1 MAEAT
6 EEVEEEE
13 EQECPKCPPPGA
25 PAWMATFADMATLLM
40 AFFVLILSFAEFNVP
55 KFKQISGS
63 LKNAFGVQRIV
74 PVVEQPKGTTVLS
87 LNFSPSPSPSVTKQ
101 MTQQTTTIEQP
112 ELEQKQKEKDSDG
125 GETDKKETDGGQLE
139 TDELAKALK
148 EAIGRGD
155 VTIESLGDKVFVNFN
170 NTTEDDNK
178 KDTAELIEETLKA
191 LEEARAASGK
201 AEQEVLFGGIEQ
213 KLAELAA
220 SAKNNDDDNKKSNSD
235 GEGSGS
241 GSAEDKKAK
250 IAEDNLQV
258 ALKQEIDKG
267 KLGKIISVH
276 ANFWLYKPDK
286 YYNEKWRTQKG
297 AGPLGINLVHDIYL
311 LSFLLG
317 PIASVQAFKSNNYRK
332 FDVEDSAVIILK
344 FKSGTLGT
352 INISDCIVSPWSYE
366 LTAGENQAY
375 PETNESAYFIGGT
388 DGSLQL
394 PNTKF
399 WFNKGTKSWWKP
411 IYTKQIPTRK
421 NHPLINQ
428 IEHFSKI
435 IQKKEKPIVSGEDG
449 LNSLKIFDAINKS
462 SDSGKRIDIA

>member
-112 ELEQKQKEKDSDG
+112 VLEQKQKEKDSDG

-170 NTTEDDNK
+170 NTNEDDNE

-220 SAKNNDDDNKKSNSD
+220 SAKSNNQDKEDSD
-235 GEGSGS
+235 SEGEGSGS
-241 GSAEDKKAK
+241 GSADDQKAK

-267 KLGKIISVH
+267 LVEVERKDGKV
-276 ANFWLYKPDK
+276 FV
-286 YYNEKWRTQKG
+286 TVG
-297 AGPLGINLVHDIYL
+297 AGGAFPSGSAELTEEARTIMAKIATTGVGPSSKITVSGHTDNVPLKFGSNFRDNWDLAAAR
-311 LSFLLG
+311 S
-317 PIASVQAFKSNNYRK
+317 ASVVQEMEKAETISADRMQAVSFGEAKPIKSNDTSEGR
-332 FDVEDSAVIILK
+332 A
-344 FKSGTLGT
+344 
-352 INISDCIVSPWSYE
+352 
-366 LTAGENQAY
+366 
-375 PETNESAYFIGGT
+375 
-388 DGSLQL
+388 
-394 PNTKF
+394 
-399 WFNKGTKSWWKP
+399 
-411 IYTKQIPTRK
+411 K
-421 NHPLINQ
+421 NRR
-428 IEHFSKI
+428 IEI
-435 IQKKEKPIVSGEDG
+435 E
-449 LNSLKIFDAINKS
+449 
-462 SDSGKRIDIA
+462 IDF

>member
-40 AFFVLILSFAEFNVP
+40 AFFVLIISFAEFNVP

-170 NTTEDDNK
+170 NTNEDDDK
-178 KDTAELIEETLKA
+178 KDTAELIEETLNA

-220 SAKNNDDDNKKSNSD
+220 SAKSNDKDNQVSND
-235 GEGSGS
+235 EGNDSGS
-241 GSAEDKKAK
+241 GSAQDQKAK

-258 ALKQEIDKG
+258 ALRQEIDKG
-267 KLGKIISVH
+267 LVQVERKDGKV
-276 ANFWLYKPDK
+276 FV
-286 YYNEKWRTQKG
+286 TVG
-297 AGPLGINLVHDIYL
+297 AGGAFPSGSAELTDEARTIMAKIATTGVGPTSKITVSGHTDNVPLKFGSNFRDNWDLAAARA
-311 LSFLLG
+311 
-317 PIASVQAFKSNNYRK
+317 ASVVQEMEKVGTITADRMQAVSFGEAKPIKSNDTSEGR
-332 FDVEDSAVIILK
+332 S
-344 FKSGTLGT
+344 
-352 INISDCIVSPWSYE
+352 
-366 LTAGENQAY
+366 
-375 PETNESAYFIGGT
+375 
-388 DGSLQL
+388 
-394 PNTKF
+394 
-399 WFNKGTKSWWKP
+399 
-411 IYTKQIPTRK
+411 K
-421 NHPLINQ
+421 NRR
-428 IEHFSKI
+428 IEI
-435 IQKKEKPIVSGEDG
+435 E
-449 LNSLKIFDAINKS
+449 
-462 SDSGKRIDIA
+462 IDF

>member
-170 NTTEDDNK
+170 NTNEDDNK

-220 SAKNNDDDNKKSNSD
+220 SAKSNDKDNQVSND
-235 GEGSGS
+235 EGNGSGS
-241 GSAEDKKAK
+241 GSAQDQKAK

-258 ALKQEIDKG
+258 ALKKEIDKG
-267 KLGKIISVH
+267 LVEVERKDGKV
-276 ANFWLYKPDK
+276 FV
-286 YYNEKWRTQKG
+286 TVG
-297 AGPLGINLVHDIYL
+297 AGGAFPSGSAELTDEARTIMAKIATTGVGPTSKITVSGHTDNVPLKFGSNFRDNWDLAAARA
-311 LSFLLG
+311 
-317 PIASVQAFKSNNYRK
+317 ASVVQEMEKVGTITADRMQAVSFGEAKPIKSNDTSEGR
-332 FDVEDSAVIILK
+332 S
-344 FKSGTLGT
+344 
-352 INISDCIVSPWSYE
+352 
-366 LTAGENQAY
+366 
-375 PETNESAYFIGGT
+375 
-388 DGSLQL
+388 
-394 PNTKF
+394 
-399 WFNKGTKSWWKP
+399 
-411 IYTKQIPTRK
+411 K
-421 NHPLINQ
+421 NRR
-428 IEHFSKI
+428 IEI
-435 IQKKEKPIVSGEDG
+435 E
-449 LNSLKIFDAINKS
+449 
-462 SDSGKRIDIA
+462 IDF

>member
-170 NTTEDDNK
+170 NTNEDDNK
-178 KDTAELIEETLKA
+178 KDAAELIEETLKA

-220 SAKNNDDDNKKSNSD
+220 SAKSNDKDNQISND
-235 GEGSGS
+235 EGNGSGS
-241 GSAEDKKAK
+241 GSAQDQKAK

-258 ALKQEIDKG
+258 ALRQEIDKG
-267 KLGKIISVH
+267 LVQVERKDGKV
-276 ANFWLYKPDK
+276 FV
-286 YYNEKWRTQKG
+286 TVG
-297 AGPLGINLVHDIYL
+297 AGGAFPSGSAELTDEARTIMAKIATTGVGPTSKITVSGHTDNVPLKFGSNFRDNWDLAAARA
-311 LSFLLG
+311 
-317 PIASVQAFKSNNYRK
+317 ASVVQEMEKVGTITADRMQAVSFGEAKPIKSNDTSEGR
-332 FDVEDSAVIILK
+332 S
-344 FKSGTLGT
+344 
-352 INISDCIVSPWSYE
+352 
-366 LTAGENQAY
+366 
-375 PETNESAYFIGGT
+375 
-388 DGSLQL
+388 
-394 PNTKF
+394 
-399 WFNKGTKSWWKP
+399 
-411 IYTKQIPTRK
+411 K
-421 NHPLINQ
+421 NRR
-428 IEHFSKI
+428 IEI
-435 IQKKEKPIVSGEDG
+435 E
-449 LNSLKIFDAINKS
+449 
-462 SDSGKRIDIA
+462 IDF

>member
-178 KDTAELIEETLKA
+178 KDTVELIEETLKA

-220 SAKNNDDDNKKSNSD
+220 SAKSNDDNNKESNSD

-267 KLGKIISVH
+267 LVEVERKDGKV
-276 ANFWLYKPDK
+276 FV
-286 YYNEKWRTQKG
+286 TVG
-297 AGPLGINLVHDIYL
+297 AGGAFPSGSAELTDEARTIMAKIATTGVGPTSKITVSGHTDNVPLKFGSNFRDNWDLAAARA
-311 LSFLLG
+311 
-317 PIASVQAFKSNNYRK
+317 ASVVQEMEKAGTITADRMQAVSFGEAKPIKSNDTSEGR
-332 FDVEDSAVIILK
+332 S
-344 FKSGTLGT
+344 
-352 INISDCIVSPWSYE
+352 
-366 LTAGENQAY
+366 
-375 PETNESAYFIGGT
+375 
-388 DGSLQL
+388 
-394 PNTKF
+394 
-399 WFNKGTKSWWKP
+399 
-411 IYTKQIPTRK
+411 K
-421 NHPLINQ
+421 NRR
-428 IEHFSKI
+428 IEI
-435 IQKKEKPIVSGEDG
+435 E
-449 LNSLKIFDAINKS
+449 
-462 SDSGKRIDIA
+462 IDF

>member
-1 MAEAT
+1 MADAT

-13 EQECPKCPPPGA
+13 EEECPKCPPPGA

-112 ELEQKQKEKDSDG
+112 KLEQKQKEKDSDG
-125 GETDKKETDGGQLE
+125 GETEKKETDGGQLE
-139 TDELAKALK
+139 TQELAQALK

-170 NTTEDDNK
+170 NINEDDNK

-220 SAKNNDDDNKKSNSD
+220 SAKSNNQDKEDSD
-235 GEGSGS
+235 SEGEGSGS
-241 GSAEDKKAK
+241 GSADDQKAK

-267 KLGKIISVH
+267 LVEVERKDGKV
-276 ANFWLYKPDK
+276 FV
-286 YYNEKWRTQKG
+286 TVG
-297 AGPLGINLVHDIYL
+297 AGGAFPSGSAELTEEARTIMSKIATTGVGPSSKITVSGHTDNVPLKFGSNFRDNWDLAAAR
-311 LSFLLG
+311 S
-317 PIASVQAFKSNNYRK
+317 ASVVQEMEKAGTISADRMQAVSFGEAKPIKSNDTSEGR
-332 FDVEDSAVIILK
+332 A
-344 FKSGTLGT
+344 
-352 INISDCIVSPWSYE
+352 
-366 LTAGENQAY
+366 
-375 PETNESAYFIGGT
+375 
-388 DGSLQL
+388 
-394 PNTKF
+394 
-399 WFNKGTKSWWKP
+399 
-411 IYTKQIPTRK
+411 K
-421 NHPLINQ
+421 NRR
-428 IEHFSKI
+428 IEI
-435 IQKKEKPIVSGEDG
+435 E
-449 LNSLKIFDAINKS
+449 
-462 SDSGKRIDIA
+462 IDF

>member
-220 SAKNNDDDNKKSNSD
+220 SAKNNDDNKESNSD

-267 KLGKIISVH
+267 LVEVERKDGKV
-276 ANFWLYKPDK
+276 FV
-286 YYNEKWRTQKG
+286 TVG
-297 AGPLGINLVHDIYL
+297 AGGAFPSGSAELTDEARTIMAKIATTGVGPTSKITVSGHTDNVPLKFGSNFRDNWDLAAARA
-311 LSFLLG
+311 
-317 PIASVQAFKSNNYRK
+317 ASVVQEMEKAGTITADRMQAVSFGEAKPIKSNDTSEGR
-332 FDVEDSAVIILK
+332 S
-344 FKSGTLGT
+344 
-352 INISDCIVSPWSYE
+352 
-366 LTAGENQAY
+366 
-375 PETNESAYFIGGT
+375 
-388 DGSLQL
+388 
-394 PNTKF
+394 
-399 WFNKGTKSWWKP
+399 
-411 IYTKQIPTRK
+411 K
-421 NHPLINQ
+421 NRR
-428 IEHFSKI
+428 IEI
-435 IQKKEKPIVSGEDG
+435 E
-449 LNSLKIFDAINKS
+449 
-462 SDSGKRIDIA
+462 IDF

>member
-178 KDTAELIEETLKA
+178 KDTAELIQETLKA

-220 SAKNNDDDNKKSNSD
+220 SAKSNDDDNKESNSD
-235 GEGSGS
+235 GDGSGS

-267 KLGKIISVH
+267 
-276 ANFWLYKPDK
+276 
-286 YYNEKWRTQKG
+286 
-297 AGPLGINLVHDIYL
+297 LVE
-311 LSFLLG
+311 
-317 PIASVQAFKSNNYRK
+317 V
-332 FDVEDSAVIILK
+332 
-344 FKSGTLGT
+344 
-352 INISDCIVSPWSYE
+352 
-366 LTAGENQAY
+366 
-375 PETNESAYFIGGT
+375 
-388 DGSLQL
+388 
-394 PNTKF
+394 
-399 WFNKGTKSWWKP
+399 
-411 IYTKQIPTRK
+411 
-421 NHPLINQ
+421 
-428 IEHFSKI
+428 
-435 IQKKEKPIVSGEDG
+435 KK
-449 LNSLKIFDAINKS
+449 
-462 SDSGKRIDIA
+462 

>member
-170 NTTEDDNK
+170 NTNEDDNK

-220 SAKNNDDDNKKSNSD
+220 SAKSNNKDNQVSND
-235 GEGSGS
+235 EVNGSGS
-241 GSAEDKKAK
+241 GSAQDQKAK

-258 ALKQEIDKG
+258 ALRQEIDKG
-267 KLGKIISVH
+267 LVQVERKDGKV
-276 ANFWLYKPDK
+276 FV
-286 YYNEKWRTQKG
+286 TVG
-297 AGPLGINLVHDIYL
+297 AGGAFPSGSAELTDEARTIMAKIATTGVGPTSKITVSGHTDNVPLKFGSNFRDNWDLAAARA
-311 LSFLLG
+311 
-317 PIASVQAFKSNNYRK
+317 ASVVQEMEKVGTITADRMQAVSFGEAKPIKSNDTSEGR
-332 FDVEDSAVIILK
+332 S
-344 FKSGTLGT
+344 
-352 INISDCIVSPWSYE
+352 
-366 LTAGENQAY
+366 
-375 PETNESAYFIGGT
+375 
-388 DGSLQL
+388 
-394 PNTKF
+394 
-399 WFNKGTKSWWKP
+399 
-411 IYTKQIPTRK
+411 K
-421 NHPLINQ
+421 NRR
-428 IEHFSKI
+428 IEI
-435 IQKKEKPIVSGEDG
+435 E
-449 LNSLKIFDAINKS
+449 
-462 SDSGKRIDIA
+462 IDF